1 MLGEF
6 RESQNWN
13 YGQAHRLQVTGKDI
27 FSLFVRGKFSIDCV
41 DTNEMKIA
49 RQSLT
54 KVKLKVY

>member
-13 YGQAHRLQVTGKDI
+13 YGQGHRLQVTGKNI
-27 FSLFVRGKFSIDCV
+27 FSLFVPGKFIIGCV

-49 RQSLT
+49 RQSLD
-54 KVKLKVY
+54 